1 MVLPVII
8 GLGIIALFL
17 KGCSPQGYVET
28 KGKRYKAM
36 GDEDGDGVK
45 NIVDLCMFKKGP
57 NSNSG
62 CPVPVAY
69 EKLKEGKYY
78 EVTRPDGGPDKA
90 TPPEKT
96 QPDEATKP
104 ETQPPKETMP
114 EKPNNCINGTTPATK
129 IWTKQVGSISDDRAN
144 SVAID
149 KSGNIYVTGYTEGSL
164 NGNSN
169 AGSKDIFLIKYD
181 SSGNKIWTRQIG
193 SSSIDEAKSVATDKD
208 GNIYITGY
216 TQGGLDNNTNSGA
229 FDIFLAKYDPSGNKL
244 WVKQIG
250 SEDSDVA
257 FGISIDSSGNI
268 YITGYTM
275 GNLVGN
281 QSTGSYNIF
290 LIKHDSSGKNIW
302 TRQFGSMSD
311 DTSNNVALDG
321 NGNIYLAGST
331 RGDLDGNKNMG
342 ISDIFLTKRD
352 FYGNRLWTKM
362 LGSSYTDYGE
372 SLAIGKSGNIY
383 VTGFAG
389 DDLGEKTYM
398 GDGDIFL
405 AKYDPSGNRLW
416 TRMLGS
422 TAGDIAY
429 GITLDQNEN
438 IYLTG
443 KTSGNLDGNKNTG
456 NEDIFLVKYD
466 PSGKKFWTKQ
476 IGSKDSDIASS
487 VAIDKSGNIY
497 LSGYT
502 NGALDG
508 NANIGAYDL
517 FLMKFECN

>member
-1 MVLPVII
+1 
-8 GLGIIALFL
+8 
-17 KGCSPQGYVET
+17 
-28 KGKRYKAM
+28 
-36 GDEDGDGVK
+36 
-45 NIVDLCMFKKGP
+45 
-57 NSNSG
+57 
-62 CPVPVAY
+62 
-69 EKLKEGKYY
+69 
-78 EVTRPDGGPDKA
+78 
-90 TPPEKT
+90 
-96 QPDEATKP
+96 
-104 ETQPPKETMP
+104 
-114 EKPNNCINGTTPATK
+114 
-129 IWTKQVGSISDDRAN
+129 
-144 SVAID
+144 
-149 KSGNIYVTGYTEGSL
+149 
-164 NGNSN
+164 
-169 AGSKDIFLIKYD
+169 
-181 SSGNKIWTRQIG
+181 
-193 SSSIDEAKSVATDKD
+193 
-208 GNIYITGY
+208 
-216 TQGGLDNNTNSGA
+216 
-229 FDIFLAKYDPSGNKL
+229 
-244 WVKQIG
+244 
-250 SEDSDVA
+250 
-257 FGISIDSSGNI
+257 
-268 YITGYTM
+268 
-275 GNLVGN
+275 
-281 QSTGSYNIF
+281 
-290 LIKHDSSGKNIW
+290 SGKNIW